1 MKQAQEEK
9 RQSRAFLFN
18 QLKEQARIQEAENYM
33 NVHKQVQ
40 VLDMDEPSQDSMN
53 FKQSLQIKNMKKSVD
68 PVSTPQPD
76 DLSKIFHSKI
86 QKSKNWYDEVIGNQK
101 DYKNKYQDKYQTKT
115 PYPDLMEPK

>member
-1 MKQAQEEK
+1 
-9 RQSRAFLFN
+9 
-18 QLKEQARIQEAENYM
+18 
-33 NVHKQVQ
+33 
-40 VLDMDEPSQDSMN
+40 MDEPSQDTMN

-101 DYKNKYQDKYQTKT
+101 DDKNKYQEKYQTKT